1 MSLIAKSSNKHFK
14 TMFSSR
20 ILIHSKAAYLISI
33 DLSGITIKRSLKVLD
48 GYFFVFVNNLFEKLF
63 FRIRAIP
70 SWRRLIF

>member
-48 GYFFVFVNNLFEKLF
+48 MVISLFLLIISLKNFFSEFVLFQAGEG
-63 FRIRAIP
+63 
-70 SWRRLIF
+70 